1 MKSGAEPRTAPILR
15 GAGLFDRIDYRL
27 LETPE
32 ERDPAYELRYKAYLH
47 GGLIMPSASGQVRD
61 VYDDAP
67 NVWIFGVYVDGELC
81 STLRIHVLTS
91 DWRMSYSTELY
102 GDHLHSRL
110 DRGEVFVD
118 PARLA
123 ADPEMAKKFPEL
135 PYLTLRLAYLA
146 CDHFHADTG
155 LAMVRPDHQPFYRR
169 VFMHEPV
176 AEPRAFPGWHTM
188 KTSLMASDFRKLRE
202 KVLTRFPIMRS
213 SAFERRMLFDGGAPR
228 QIPRLIVP
236 RQIVPHEVLLSAPL
250 SPEAPSQMSAVGS
263 FT

>member
-1 MKSGAEPRTAPILR
+1 MKSGAEQRTPLHVRA
-15 GAGLFDRIDYRL
+15 AGLFDRIDYRL

-32 ERDPAYELRYKAYLH
+32 ERDAAYLLRYKAYLN
-47 GGLIMPSASGQVRD
+47 GGLILPSESQRVSDR
-61 VYDDAP
+61 YDDAP

-81 STLRIHVLTS
+81 SSLRIHVLTS
-91 DWRMSYSTELY
+91 ECRLSYSTELY
-102 GDHLHSRL
+102 GDVLHSRL

-123 ADPEMAKKFPEL
+123 ADPEKSQRFPEL
-135 PYLTLRLAYLA
+135 PYMTLRLAYLA

-155 LAMVRPDHQPFYRR
+155 LAMVRPDHQAFYRR
-169 VFMHEPV
+169 VFLHEPI

-213 SAFERRMLFDGGAPR
+213 NAFERRMLFTRSPQRKTASRPM
-228 QIPRLIVP
+228 IV
-236 RQIVPHEVLLSAPL
+236 SAPL
-250 SPEAPSQMSAVGS
+250 SPEATASLV
-263 FT
+263 